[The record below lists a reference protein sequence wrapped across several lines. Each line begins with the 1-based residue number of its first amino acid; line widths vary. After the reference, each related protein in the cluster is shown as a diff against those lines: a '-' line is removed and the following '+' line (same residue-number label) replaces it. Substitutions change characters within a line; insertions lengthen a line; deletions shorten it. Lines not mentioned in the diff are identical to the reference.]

1 MILGG
6 AMIFG
11 FSAFKSA
18 EVYSGKKLSPVTVV
32 FDGDPTNPGEVADE
46 SNWKISSSSP
56 SCEGENLACSMEVE
70 STDLTSSGELDP
82 TKIQLDE
89 SFTGSGYIPQRN
101 GGNSQTELQIHNR
114 N

>member
-18 EVYSGKKLSPVTVV
+18 EVYSGKKLNPATVY
-32 FDGDPTNPGEVADE
+32 FNGDPTISGQVSDE
-46 SNWKISSSSP
+46 SKWSTTPNGQ
-56 SCEGENLACSMEVE
+56 SCSGESKACSMEVE
-70 STDLTSSGELDP
+70 TSDLTTAGKLNP
-82 TKIQLDE
+82 AQIQLDE
-89 SFTGSGYIPQRN
+89 NFTGSGYVPERN
-101 GGNSQTELQIHNR
+101 GGDSETEIDIHNR